1 MTMPAMTGRAIDTGL
16 EKALKCDATIKQ
28 IGNHCI
34 LVTTAKEDA
43 VVKWLKKHHPEVR
56 VVGSGHTIEIFKE
69 TGLAGKRLS
78 TSSISTRP
86 RARTSS
92 ATPAWRP
99 KVR

>member
-1 MTMPAMTGRAIDTGL
+1 MTMPSYNWKHIDAGL
-16 EKALKCDATIKQ
+16 EEALKCDARIEQ

-34 LVTTAKEDA
+34 LVTTAKEDD
-43 VVKWLKKHHPEVR
+43 VVQWLKKNAPGVR

-69 TGLAGKRLS
+69 TGLPENVYQQVRSRQAH
-78 TSSISTRP
+78 

-99 KVR
+99 RVR